1 MDFLNKI
8 NDWFET
14 FRHAEGSLD
23 FLWTFKVPKYAI
35 IVDAKA
41 GLLNRAIQIVL
52 FVFVIVLPMSRG
64 TGLEAIVPPLNQ
76 KLHIWLT
83 GGDYDSE
90 AGSGDANWY
99 CDNPATDYYYSAS
112 FDYTNNKCRHPDFYA
127 DVSSKTPSGDFVFF
141 NTYTEEVVDGPGGE
155 TTERFFV
162 TDVEKLKL
170 NFYYVYDFAPRDQ
183 DKSLGYQSFGGR
195 TDSKHQGPEHFQ
207 PVIRIFPSTDP
218 QKPDENVAYPLRT
231 ARDQDVIYEE
241 EKGVDS
247 HMTLAQILNYA
258 NVSLDEPWDLE
269 KDDQDRSPLLRTT
282 GVDIQMQVFV
292 HARRWGVGND
302 RGPIYVDIS
311 FTYFPGWTSQG
322 WVTMGR
328 DDGVTTRQYQYG
340 VGLTIKT
347 EGEFTVFD
355 PMVMIMY
362 FVIQGAILGLASMV
376 VLYAIGFCFAQKS
389 LYLESYKDK
398 VRPTAS
404 AAHFLMQAL
413 SAERIFRDVDESGN
427 GTVSP
432 KELISFFRKHIGH
445 GKVVADSVLA
455 EVITDLFKESSV
467 FQSKRFND
475 GDADAVDNDSLSLK
489 EFLAVFCGGSNLG
502 EAMYCM
508 DLDARHKKK
517 GKNGGGDLKGTL
529 KGSSVTLDLPG
540 SDRARRASS
549 RASPPCPTWARSEGA
564 PAHARDPRH
573 LPCPNCAEN
582 ADEISLG
589 KIMNG
594 WTRRSHA
601 RERALERP
609 VVERRRVER
618 RVGVEVEREMGRVEH
633 AHVGEAP
640 LLALVDRPRR
650 RLVLRREAG
659 ERLARVADD
668 GVRRAASFVPSRTA
682 PQRCRAPPS
691 FAPRELASPRGRKR
705 RA

>member
-83 GGDYDSE
+83 GGDYSSE

-112 FDYTNNKCRHPDFYA
+112 FDYTNNKCRKPDFYA

-141 NTYTEEVVDGPGGE
+141 NTYTEEVVDGPGGD

-170 NFYYVYDFAPRDQ
+170 NMYYMYDFAPRDQ
-183 DKSLGYQSFGGR
+183 DKSLGYKAFRGR

-218 QKPDENVAYPLRT
+218 QKPDEKVAYPLRT
-231 ARDQDVIYEE
+231 ARDEDVIHTED
-241 EKGVDS
+241 KGVDT
-247 HMTLAQILNYA
+247 HMTLADILNYA
-258 NVSLDEPWDLE
+258 NVSLDEPWELE

-347 EGEFTVFD
+347 EGEFAVFD

-362 FVIQGAILGLASMV
+362 FVIQGAILGVASML
-376 VLYAIGFCFAQKS
+376 VLYVIGFCFAQKS

-413 SAERIFRDVDESGN
+413 SAERIFRDVDDSGN

-445 GKVVADSVLA
+445 GQEFWEEQQKKGTQNHRHRPMRVPFRPHREHAVLRVG
-455 EVITDLFKESSV
+455 EVINRPQRQPCGLNAGKHQKHEPHRRRQIGKNAV
-467 FQSKRFND
+467 NKRHAMRE
-475 GDADAVDNDSLSLK
+475 ADAAPEKQQPDMLHIALGPAPVTGKL
-489 EFLAVFCGGSNLG
+489 VHQGGWRFFI
-502 EAMYCM
+502 A
-508 DLDARHKKK
+508 
-517 GKNGGGDLKGTL
+517 
-529 KGSSVTLDLPG
+529 
-540 SDRARRASS
+540 
-549 RASPPCPTWARSEGA
+549 
-564 PAHARDPRH
+564 
-573 LPCPNCAEN
+573 
-582 ADEISLG
+582 
-589 KIMNG
+589 
-594 WTRRSHA
+594 
-601 RERALERP
+601 
-609 VVERRRVER
+609 
-618 RVGVEVEREMGRVEH
+618 
-633 AHVGEAP
+633 
-640 LLALVDRPRR
+640 
-650 RLVLRREAG
+650 
-659 ERLARVADD
+659 
-668 GVRRAASFVPSRTA
+668 FV
-682 PQRCRAPPS
+682 
-691 FAPRELASPRGRKR
+691 
-705 RA
+705 

>member
-1 MDFLNKI
+1 MTCDGDASRGRAHAETPATRRLRPARLISRSYRASHTANTMDFLNKI

-83 GGDYDSE
+83 GGDYSSE

-99 CDNPATDYYYSAS
+99 CDNPDTDYYYSAG
-112 FDYTNNKCRHPDFYA
+112 FDYTNNKCRRPDFYA

-141 NTYTEEVVDGPGGE
+141 NTYSEEVLDGPDGE
-155 TTERFFV
+155 TTERFFF

-170 NFYYVYDFAPRDQ
+170 NMYYMYDFAPRDQ
-183 DKSLGYQSFGGR
+183 DKSLGYQSFDGR
-195 TDSKHQGPEHFQ
+195 TDSKHQGPEHLQ

-218 QKPDENVAYPLRT
+218 LKPDENVAYPLRT
-231 ARDQDVIYEE
+231 ARAEDVIYTE
-241 EKGVDS
+241 EKGITSV
-247 HMTLAQILNYA
+247 MTLADILRYA
-258 NVSLDEPWDLE
+258 NVSLDERWAAEEDDLG
-269 KDDQDRSPLLRTT
+269 RSPLLRIT
-282 GVDIQMQVFV
+282 GVGIKMQVFV
-292 HARRWGVGND
+292 HSRRWGVGSD
-302 RGPIYVDIS
+302 RGIYVDIS
-311 FTYFPGWTSQG
+311 FSYFPGWTSQG

-328 DDGVTTRQYQYG
+328 IGGVTTRQYQYG

-347 EGEFTVFD
+347 DGEFTVFD
-355 PMVMIMY
+355 PMVMLMY
-362 FVIQGAILGLASMV
+362 FVIQGAILGLASMA
-376 VLYAIGFCFAQKS
+376 VLSAIGFCFAQKS
-389 LYLESYKDK
+389 LYRESCRAK

-413 SAERIFRDVDESGN
+413 SAERIFRDVDESGK
-427 GTVSP
+427 GTVSRR
-432 KELISFFRKHIGH
+432 ELIDFFRKHIGH

-475 GDADAVDNDSLSLK
+475 GDEADNDSLSLK

-517 GKNGGGDLKGTL
+517 GKTADGDLKGTL
-529 KGSSVTLDLPG
+529 KGSSVTLELPG
-540 SDRARRASS
+540 SDRAS
-549 RASPPCPTWARSEGA
+549 ARQ
-564 PAHARDPRH
+564 
-573 LPCPNCAEN
+573 L
-582 ADEISLG
+582 
-589 KIMNG
+589 
-594 WTRRSHA
+594 T
-601 RERALERP
+601 
-609 VVERRRVER
+609 
-618 RVGVEVEREMGRVEH
+618 
-633 AHVGEAP
+633 
-640 LLALVDRPRR
+640 
-650 RLVLRREAG
+650 
-659 ERLARVADD
+659 RVATLSNV
-668 GVRRAASFVPSRTA
+668 GKV
-682 PQRCRAPPS
+682 
-691 FAPRELASPRGRKR
+691 
-705 RA
+705 

>member
-52 FVFVIVLPMSRG
+52 FVFVIVLPMSQG
-64 TGLEAIVPPLNQ
+64 TGLEAKIPPLNQ

-141 NTYTEEVVDGPGGE
+141 NTYTEEVVDGPGGD

-183 DKSLGYQSFGGR
+183 DKNLGYQSFGGR

-413 SAERIFRDVDESGN
+413 SAERIFRDVDDSGN

-540 SDRARRASS
+540 SDRAS
-549 RASPPCPTWARSEGA
+549 ARQ
-564 PAHARDPRH
+564 
-573 LPCPNCAEN
+573 L
-582 ADEISLG
+582 
-589 KIMNG
+589 
-594 WTRRSHA
+594 T
-601 RERALERP
+601 
-609 VVERRRVER
+609 
-618 RVGVEVEREMGRVEH
+618 
-633 AHVGEAP
+633 
-640 LLALVDRPRR
+640 
-650 RLVLRREAG
+650 
-659 ERLARVADD
+659 RVATLSNV
-668 GVRRAASFVPSRTA
+668 GKV
-682 PQRCRAPPS
+682 
-691 FAPRELASPRGRKR
+691 
-705 RA
+705 

>member
-52 FVFVIVLPMSRG
+52 FVFVIVLPMSQG
-64 TGLEAIVPPLNQ
+64 TGLEAKIPPLSQ

-83 GGDYDSE
+83 GGDYSSGSE

-141 NTYTEEVVDGPGGE
+141 NTYTEEVVEGGSVDVNEDGNIDDVE
-155 TTERFFV
+155 VTRFFV

-170 NFYYVYDFAPRDQ
+170 NMYYMYDFAPRDQ
-183 DKSLGYQSFGGR
+183 DKSLGYKAFRGR
-195 TDSKHQGPEHFQ
+195 TDSKHQGAEHFQ

-218 QKPDENVAYPLRT
+218 QKPDEKVAYPLRT
-231 ARDQDVIYEE
+231 ARDEDVIHTED
-241 EKGVDS
+241 KGVDT
-247 HMTLAQILNYA
+247 HMTLADILNYA
-258 NVSLDEPWDLE
+258 NVSLDEPWELE

-282 GVDIQMQVFV
+282 GADIQMQVFV

-347 EGEFTVFD
+347 EGEFAVFD

-362 FVIQGAILGLASMV
+362 FVIQGAILGVASML
-376 VLYAIGFCFAQKS
+376 VLYVIGFCFAQKS

-413 SAERIFRDVDESGN
+413 SAERIFRDVDDSGN

-475 GDADAVDNDSLSLK
+475 GEEADNDSLSLK

-517 GKNGGGDLKGTL
+517 GKTADGDLKGTL
-529 KGSSVTLDLPG
+529 KGSSVTLELPG
-540 SDRARRASS
+540 SDRAS
-549 RASPPCPTWARSEGA
+549 ARQ
-564 PAHARDPRH
+564 
-573 LPCPNCAEN
+573 L
-582 ADEISLG
+582 
-589 KIMNG
+589 
-594 WTRRSHA
+594 T
-601 RERALERP
+601 
-609 VVERRRVER
+609 
-618 RVGVEVEREMGRVEH
+618 
-633 AHVGEAP
+633 
-640 LLALVDRPRR
+640 
-650 RLVLRREAG
+650 
-659 ERLARVADD
+659 RVATLSNV
-668 GVRRAASFVPSRTA
+668 GKV
-682 PQRCRAPPS
+682 
-691 FAPRELASPRGRKR
+691 
-705 RA
+705 